1 LQEARNILKK
11 YWNFDDFRDVQG
23 EIIETILAKKDTLA
37 LLPTGGGKSIC
48 YQVPGLVMEGVCL
61 VISPLI
67 ALMEDQ
73 IRQLKANGIMAVTIN
88 ASMGKR
94 EIDIAL
100 DNVVYG
106 NIKFLYVSPERL
118 KSELFQARFA
128 KMKINLIAIDE
139 AHCISEWGYDFRPSY
154 LDIAALREIHPK
166 VPFLALTATATE
178 DVVEDIQKKL
188 GFKSKNVI
196 RKSFERKNLTYNT
209 GKTINKLNR
218 IEHFLLKNPRSG
230 IIYNSTRKNVKELCL
245 YLRECKISVDFYHAG
260 LTYKER
266 KTAQTLWMENKAK
279 VIVAT
284 NAFGM
289 GIDKPDV
296 RFVLH
301 ADLPQSI
308 EAYFQEAGRGGRD
321 GLPSVA
327 NLYYTK
333 QDIKNLQTKVAQKFP
348 PIETI
353 KMIYTALGNHFQ
365 LAYGTGKDEVFAVD
379 LWLFSEKYNQNLIE
393 VYNSLKFL
401 ELCNFIALSEN
412 YKMPSRI
419 KMLGNNHEMYNYQV
433 KNEDY
438 NKVIQFILRSEMG
451 VYEDYVTINEGK
463 IAQKTELAEKEVKK
477 ILTYLDSVQ
486 LIHYIPRSDLP
497 TITYL
502 TERLT
507 ENNLSISPVF
517 YHDRK
522 KVTLK
527 KMKSMID
534 FVETDVCKSE
544 FLLRYF
550 GESNTHPCG
559 KCSSCVKNQQKNL
572 EMSARIMEA
581 IHELSEEANP
591 VLIINLISYF
601 SDLEENNLME
611 NLRLLQDDQKIE
623 IDRMGKTVWVVE

>member
-1 LQEARNILKK
+1 MQEARNILKK

-23 EIIETILAKKDTLA
+23 QIIETILAKKDTLA

-100 DNVVYG
+100 DNVIYG

-118 KSELFQARFA
+118 KSELFQVRFA

-154 LDIAALREIHPK
+154 LDIAALREVHPN

-178 DVVEDIQKKL
+178 DVVIDIQKKL
-188 GFKSKNVI
+188 GFKKNNVI

-218 IEHFLLKNPRSG
+218 IEHFLLKNPSSG

-245 YLRECKISVDFYHAG
+245 YLRERKISVDFYHAG
-260 LTYKER
+260 LTYNER
-266 KTAQTLWMENKAK
+266 KTAQSLWMENKAK

-321 GLPSVA
+321 SLPSVA
-327 NLYYTK
+327 NLYYDK

-365 LAYGTGKDEVFAVD
+365 LAYGTGKDEVFSID
-379 LWLFSEKYNQNLIE
+379 LWEFSEKYKQSLIV

-412 YKMPSRI
+412 YKLPSRI

-507 ENNLSISPVF
+507 DNNLSISPVF

-522 KVTLK
+522 KVTLE

-550 GESNTHPCG
+550 GEINTKPCG
-559 KCSSCVKNQQKNL
+559 KCSSCVKNQQKKL
-572 EMSARIMEA
+572 EMSTRIMEA

-601 SDLEENNLME
+601 SDFEENNLME

-623 IDRMGKTVWVVE
+623 IDRMGKTVWVV

>member
-1 LQEARNILKK
+1 MQEARNILKK

-48 YQVPGLVMEGVCL
+48 YQVPGLVMDGVCL

-100 DNVVYG
+100 DNVIYG

-118 KSELFQARFA
+118 KSELFQVRFA

-188 GFKSKNVI
+188 AFKSNNVI

-218 IEHFLLKNPRSG
+218 IEHFLLKNLNSG

-245 YLRECKISVDFYHAG
+245 YLRERKISVDFYHAG
-260 LTYKER
+260 LTYNER
-266 KTAQTLWMENKAK
+266 KTAQTLWMENKAM

-353 KMIYTALGNHFQ
+353 KMIYNALGNHFQ
-365 LAYGTGKDEVFAVD
+365 LAYGTGKDEVFSID
-379 LWLFSEKYNQNLIE
+379 LWQFSEKYSQNLIV

-412 YKMPSRI
+412 YKLPSRI

-507 ENNLSISPVF
+507 DNNLSISPVF

-522 KVTLK
+522 KVTLE

-550 GESNTHPCG
+550 GETNTQPCG
-559 KCSSCVKNQQKNL
+559 KCSSCAKSQQKKL
-572 EMSARIMEA
+572 EMSTRIMEA

-623 IDRMGKTVWVVE
+623 IDRMGKTVWVS

>member
-1 LQEARNILKK
+1 MQEARDILKK

-23 EIIETILAKKDTLA
+23 KIIETILSKQDTLA

-118 KSELFQARFA
+118 KSEIFQVRFA

-154 LDIAALREIHPK
+154 LDIAALREIHPT

-188 GFKSKNVI
+188 AFKSNNVI

-209 GKTINKLNR
+209 GKTVNKLNR
-218 IEHFLLKNPRSG
+218 IEHFLLKNPSSG

-245 YLRECKISVDFYHAG
+245 YLRERKISVDFYHAG
-260 LTYKER
+260 LTYNER

-279 VIVAT
+279 VMVAT

-327 NLYYTK
+327 NLYYTE

-365 LAYGTGKDEVFAVD
+365 LAYGTGKDEVFPID
-379 LWLFSEKYNQNLIE
+379 LWQFSEKYKQNLII

-412 YKMPSRI
+412 YKLPSRI

-433 KNEDY
+433 KNEEY

-522 KVTLK
+522 KVTLE

-534 FVETDVCKSE
+534 FVETKVCKSE

-550 GESNTHPCG
+550 GETNTQPCG
-559 KCSSCVKNQQKNL
+559 KCSSCVKNQQKKL
-572 EMSARIMEA
+572 EMSDRIMKV
-581 IHELSEEANP
+581 IHELSEESNP

-601 SDLEENNLME
+601 SHLEENNLME

-623 IDRMGKTVWVVE
+623 IDRMGKTVWVV

>member
-1 LQEARNILKK
+1 MQEARNILKK

-218 IEHFLLKNPRSG
+218 IEHFLLKNPSSG

-245 YLRECKISVDFYHAG
+245 YLRERKISVDFYHAG

>member
-23 EIIETILAKKDTLA
+23 QIIETILAKKDTLA

-100 DNVVYG
+100 DNVIYG

-118 KSELFQARFA
+118 KSELFQVRFA

-154 LDIAALREIHPK
+154 LDIAALREVHPN

-178 DVVEDIQKKL
+178 DVVIDIQKKL
-188 GFKSKNVI
+188 GFKKNNVI

-218 IEHFLLKNPRSG
+218 IEHFLLKNPSSG

-245 YLRECKISVDFYHAG
+245 YLRERKISVDFYHAG
-260 LTYKER
+260 LTYNER
-266 KTAQTLWMENKAK
+266 KTAQSLWMENKAK

-321 GLPSVA
+321 SLPSVA
-327 NLYYTK
+327 NLYYDK

-365 LAYGTGKDEVFAVD
+365 LAYGTGKDEVFSID
-379 LWLFSEKYNQNLIE
+379 LWEFSEKYKQSLIV

-412 YKMPSRI
+412 YKLPSRI

-507 ENNLSISPVF
+507 DNNLSISPVF

-522 KVTLK
+522 KVTLE

-550 GESNTHPCG
+550 GEINTKPCG
-559 KCSSCVKNQQKNL
+559 KCSSCVKNQQKKL
-572 EMSARIMEA
+572 EMSTRIMEA

-601 SDLEENNLME
+601 SDFEENNLME

-623 IDRMGKTVWVVE
+623 IDRMGKTVWVV

>member
-1 LQEARNILKK
+1 MQEARNILKK

-218 IEHFLLKNPRSG
+218 IEHFLLKNPSSG

-245 YLRECKISVDFYHAG
+245 YLRERKISVDFYHAG

-550 GESNTHPCG
+550 GESNTQPCG

>member
-1 LQEARNILKK
+1 MQEARNILKK

-166 VPFLALTATATE
+166 VPFLALTATATQ

-245 YLRECKISVDFYHAG
+245 YLRERKISVDFYHAG

-365 LAYGTGKDEVFAVD
+365 LAYGTGKDEVFAID

-463 IAQKTELAEKEVKK
+463 IAQKTELTEKEVKK
-477 ILTYLDSVQ
+477 ILTYLDSAQ

-534 FVETDVCKSE
+534 FVETEVCKSE

>member
-1 LQEARNILKK
+1 MQEARNILKK

-23 EIIETILAKKDTLA
+23 EIIETILANKDTLA

-73 IRQLKANGIMAVTIN
+73 IRQLKVNGIMAVTIN

-118 KSELFQARFA
+118 KSELFQVRFA

-188 GFKSKNVI
+188 GFKSNNVI

-218 IEHFLLKNPRSG
+218 IEHFLLKNPSSG

-245 YLRECKISVDFYHAG
+245 YLRERKISVDFYHAG

-266 KTAQTLWMENKAK
+266 KTAQTFWMENKAK

-365 LAYGTGKDEVFAVD
+365 LAYGTGKDEVFAID

-412 YKMPSRI
+412 YKIPSRI

-623 IDRMGKTVWVVE
+623 IDRMGKTVWVV

>member
-218 IEHFLLKNPRSG
+218 IEHFLLKNPSSG

-245 YLRECKISVDFYHAG
+245 YLRERKISVDFYHAG